1 MYNKTQD
8 ITHGQ
13 RNITFIA
20 LSLELQAILSTVDT
34 IGLSS
39 SVPKNWVYI
48 PSRLTWTVADLLHMG
63 KH

>member
-13 RNITFIA
+13 RNVTFIA

-39 SVPKNWVYI
+39 FVPKNWVDI
-48 PSRLTWTVADLLHMG
+48 PVID
-63 KH
+63 